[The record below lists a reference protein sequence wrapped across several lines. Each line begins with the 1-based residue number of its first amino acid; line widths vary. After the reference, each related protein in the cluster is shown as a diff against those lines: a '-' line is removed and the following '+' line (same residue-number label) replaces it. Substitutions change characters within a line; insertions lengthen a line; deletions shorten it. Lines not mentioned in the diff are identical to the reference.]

1 MDKEF
6 VKKFAE
12 KYQDIKELFEKHQEL
27 EKEVEA
33 FNKKRYLT
41 AEEEARLK
49 QIKKEK
55 LQIKEKIYTL
65 IKEYEGI
72 EIE

>member
-6 VKKFAE
+6 IKKFAE

-27 EKEVEA
+27 EKEVET
-33 FNKKRYLT
+33 FNKKKYLT

-55 LQIKEKIYTL
+55 LQIKEKIYKF

-72 EIE
+72 EIG